1 MEAMKVETDIIVS
14 IRASTIGRA
23 VTLVKMY
30 VENFKTDVVVFIDNI
45 ILCPSVGGNI
55 SRWKQKENV

>member
-1 MEAMKVETDIIVS
+1 MKVETDIIVS

-55 SRWKQKENV
+55 SR